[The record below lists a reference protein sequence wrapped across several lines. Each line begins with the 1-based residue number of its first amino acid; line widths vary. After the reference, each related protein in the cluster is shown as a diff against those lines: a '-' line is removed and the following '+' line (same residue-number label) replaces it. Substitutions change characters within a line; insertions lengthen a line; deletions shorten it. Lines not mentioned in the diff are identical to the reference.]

1 MKQPISTRIEQM
13 DLGYIGPAS
22 LILSSL
28 FGSIL
33 FLENVIKIFH
43 VILFFFKTKNG
54 TDSVN

>member
-28 FGSIL
+28 FL
-33 FLENVIKIFH
+33 K
-43 VILFFFKTKNG
+43 
-54 TDSVN
+54 

>member
-43 VILFFFKTKNG
+43 VILFFF
-54 TDSVN
+54 